1 MHTQIRIKASD
12 DFADRFALVLAGGK
26 FVDGKHPKF
35 RFENEAQR
43 IDYERIRKR
52 LKEEENNASTQQSNP
67 DVRKAQ
73 RKYRRTRQFGI

>member
-12 DFADRFALVLAGGK
+12 EFADRFALVLAGGT

-43 IDYERIRKR
+43 INYERIRKR
-52 LKEEENNASTQQSNP
+52 LREENDNASTQQGNP
-67 DVRKAQ
+67 DARKAQ
-73 RKYRRTRQFGI
+73 RKYRRSRQFGI